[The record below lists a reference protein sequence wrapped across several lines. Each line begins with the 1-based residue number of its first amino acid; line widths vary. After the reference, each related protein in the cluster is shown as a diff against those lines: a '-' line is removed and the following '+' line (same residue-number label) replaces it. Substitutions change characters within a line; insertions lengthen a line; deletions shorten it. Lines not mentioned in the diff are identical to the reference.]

1 MIVFRTLSSL
11 FSFAWFRAF
20 FEVWSNELSLQRG
33 QVFDLDKCDKA
44 TIRELLSTCNDP
56 ETRRRLQSYL

>member
-1 MIVFRTLSSL
+1 MNAFRLLASI

-20 FEVWSNELSLQRG
+20 FQVWANEASLARG

-44 TIRELLSTCNDP
+44 TIRELLSTCNEP
-56 ETRRRLQSYL
+56 ELRSKLQSYL